1 MIRVHCEEVL
11 RSYETG
17 YTDTDTFPLKQTVIV
32 LGNIAFAAFPFE
44 IFSEIGLRCDRAV
57 EDLSVRVLSN
67 VNGFEGYFVTEDAL
81 CRGGYEVGIF
91 LYSHLQPP
99 ADNADYHLMK
109 QTVQHI
115 NETDKK
121 GE

>member
-1 MIRVHCEEVL
+1 M
-11 RSYETG
+11 
-17 YTDTDTFPLKQTVIV
+17 KQTVIV
-32 LGNIAFAAFPFE
+32 LGNTAFAAFPFE

-115 NETDKK
+115 NEVSR